1 MTLLVRVAALA
12 AAFVLA
18 GCYPTIVHPIG
29 STAPSTI
36 DARLVGGWKA
46 LPKEKKANPTYLFFL
61 ERKAGMEAVMVGA
74 PDQGDDGGWMTFS
87 VSTAKLGANSF
98 MNGRTIL
105 DDGKAS
111 KDTDYTPVYYR
122 LEGKQMLRLYVLG
135 TDAIE
140 AAINKG
146 EIKGEIKKNSYGDD
160 VRITADAKAVDA
172 FFASHDPKKLFTEEL
187 GAYRRLR

>member
-12 AAFVLA
+12 AAVLLA
-18 GCYPTIVHPIG
+18 GCYPTSVHPIG
-29 STAPSTI
+29 STAPSI
-36 DARLVGGWKA
+36 DARLTGAWKA
-46 LPKEKKANPTYLFFL
+46 LPKDKKDNPTYVFFL
-61 ERKAGMEAVMVGA
+61 QRKEGTEAVMVGA
-74 PDQGDDGGWMTFS
+74 PDKSDDGGGWITFS
-87 VSTAKLGANSF
+87 VTTVKLGGNTF
-98 MNGRTIL
+98 MSGRTLL

-111 KDTDYTPVYYR
+111 KDPDYTPVFYR
-122 LEGKQMLRLYVLG
+122 VEGQMLRLYVLG

-146 EIKGEIKKNSYGDD
+146 EIKGEIKKSSYGDD

-187 GAYRRLR
+187 GTYRRLR